1 MNKRKSWEEAVRYL
15 RSNPEDAQ
23 LVRDAYLDENNLEAA
38 ERFETSDE
46 FGEVLSLLKR
56 TCTKAA
62 PWEVLDIGAGN
73 GIASYA
79 FAKAGNKV
87 YALEPD
93 LSNDVGTG
101 AIRRLKEDYSLNIEI
116 FGSSG
121 EKIPLPEQAVDVVYV
136 RQALHHSHDLEK
148 MLNEA
153 HRVLRDG
160 GCLLACREHV
170 VDDDEQLNIFLDS
183 HPLHKWYGGENA
195 FSLHVYIKSIRQSG
209 FNIVKTFGPYDS
221 VINVAPMS
229 MEKMKGSLAM
239 STGFTWAN
247 KLFVKLFESE
257 KIWFLCA
264 WVLSRVSK
272 TPGRLYSFLALKEG
286 IEKR

>member
-1 MNKRKSWEEAVRYL
+1 MSWEEAVRHW
-15 RSNPEDAQ
+15 RTIPKEVQN
-23 LVRDAYLDENNLEAA
+23 VRDAYLDEDNLEAA
-38 ERFETSDE
+38 RRFEASDE
-46 FGEVLSLLKR
+46 FREVLSLLQGTCKR
-56 TCTKAA
+56 MS
-62 PWEVLDIGAGN
+62 PWDVLDIGAGN

-93 LSNDVGTG
+93 SSNDVGTG
-101 AIRRLKEDYSLNIEI
+101 AIRRLKEDFFLNIEI
-116 FGSSG
+116 FGSAA

-136 RQALHHSHDLEK
+136 RQALHHSYDLEK
-148 MLNEA
+148 VLSEV

-170 VDDDEQLNIFLDS
+170 VDNDEQLKTFLDS

-195 FSLHVYIKSIRQSG
+195 LSLQVYMKSIQQSG
-209 FNIVKTFGPYDS
+209 LKIVNAFGPYDS

-229 MEKMKGSLAM
+229 MEEMKGSLAM
-239 STGFTWAN
+239 STGLTWVN
-247 KLFVKLFESE
+247 KFFVKLFEIE